1 MKIIGLK
8 YFNVFGS
15 NQDQNSIYSAV
26 IPKWIKQMKSNEIVS
41 IFGDG
46 KNSRDFCYID
56 NVIQANILAALENNI
71 KNYEV
76 FNVAVGKS
84 TNLNQLFKLMSKIF
98 KIKEPKKVYLKP
110 RVGDVRYSTADILK
124 LKKF

>member
-1 MKIIGLK
+1 
-8 YFNVFGS
+8 
-15 NQDQNSIYSAV
+15 
-26 IPKWIKQMKSNEIVS
+26 MKSNEIVS

-76 FNVAVGKS
+76 FNVAVEKS

-110 RVGDVRYSTADILK
+110 RVGDVRYSTANISKIKKILNYNPRFTINTGLKEISKK
-124 LKKF
+124 LKNK